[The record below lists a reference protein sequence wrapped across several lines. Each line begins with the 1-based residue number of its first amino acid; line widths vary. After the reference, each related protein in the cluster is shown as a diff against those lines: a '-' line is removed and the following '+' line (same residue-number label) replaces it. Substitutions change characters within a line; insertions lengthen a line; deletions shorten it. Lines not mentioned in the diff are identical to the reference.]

1 MNVPPLA
8 RSVAWLKAH
17 TRELRFALRMML
29 SAGVAF
35 VVAQALELSQPT
47 WAVISA
53 IVVARASAGDAFKS
67 GRDRVIGTLTG
78 AVVGVVLAFGRPLGV
93 PELVL
98 IAVGVGALAFAF
110 TFHKAFAAAP
120 IALVIVLASDP
131 SGHEA
136 SVTTA
141 LHRLT
146 EVGLGAAIAIGF
158 AWLFRQWA
166 LWRGRRNPPASPP
179 SSPPPQPS

>member
-1 MNVPPLA
+1 MIGRA
-8 RSVAWLKAH
+8 GAWLGIHA
-17 TRELRFALRMML
+17 RDLRFALRMTL
-29 SAGVAF
+29 SAAVAY
-35 VVAQALELSQPT
+35 AIAEALALSQPT

-67 GRDRVIGTLTG
+67 GRDRIIGTLTG
-78 AVVGVVLAFGRPLGV
+78 AVLGAVLAFGRPLGV

-120 IALVIVLASDP
+120 IALVIVLSSDP
-131 SGHEA
+131 SSDS

-146 EVGLGAAIAIGF
+146 EVGLGAVIAIAF

-166 LWRGRRNPPASPP
+166 LYRGRRNPPSAPP
-179 SSPPPQPS
+179 APPPG